1 MSSKDV
7 FSTLI
12 SHNKGPAVEKIIEQ
26 ILISQM
32 IPSSF
37 WLNEPNIKN
46 LGKKNRYYQTLYLFC
61 YGTWNDYLNNKDKYI
76 LLDEPKIQQLKLL
89 TLIEISKNRKE
100 LSYSEL
106 KLLLDIKENFQLEKI
121 LFTAF
126 NKGFLTG
133 NVDGEKEIIHII
145 SVCPRQNLKETKL
158 VKNQIEQWIRNLENS
173 ETFIDDKCRELS
185 K

>member
-46 LGKKNRYYQTLYLFC
+46 IGQKNKYYQTLYLFC
-61 YGTWNDYLNNKDKYI
+61 YGTWADYLNNKDKYI
-76 LLDEPKIQQLKLL
+76 LLDEPKVKQLKLL

-100 LSYSEL
+100 LSYCEL
-106 KLLLDIKENFQLEKI
+106 KQLLDIKENFQLEKF

-126 NKGFLTG
+126 NKKYLTG
-133 NVDGEKEIIHII
+133 SINGEKEKIYIIT
-145 SVCPRQNLKETKL
+145 VCPRQNLKETKSI
-158 VKNQIEQWIRNLENS
+158 KNQIEQWIRNLENS
-173 ETFIDDKCRELS
+173 EKFIDDKCKEMS